1 MKDWKYRIGGVC
13 LALLFLLICIVL
25 TNNKSIIPQ
34 EKTEYEI
41 LMFGDSIF
49 GEIRDHTSIPE
60 VLSTLTKETVFNAGI
75 GGSLA
80 SYKNVEFRSD
90 APQDA
95 LSLVELVKAIA
106 YEDFAIVDSEFARNT
121 EVFPYFEEVLK
132 GLKNIDHKTTSV
144 IYIEH
149 GVNDYMTGIPLENE
163 KDYMDPYTYKGAL
176 RTAITLLKELS
187 PKAQIIL
194 CTPTY
199 MVIYD
204 EFGTYQTC
212 EEMDFGGGT
221 LPEYVEAMKE
231 VAKEFQLQVLDN
243 YYELGVRERTVSLYT
258 VDGLHLSSWAR
269 EKMAQNMYQQ
279 LKELKKP

>member
-13 LALLFLLICIVL
+13 LGLLFLVICIVL
-25 TNNKSIIPQ
+25 INMKSIIPQ
-34 EKTEYEI
+34 EKNEYEI

-49 GEIRDHTSIPE
+49 GEVRDHTSIPE
-60 VLSTLTKETVFNAGI
+60 VLSSLTKKTVFNAGI

-80 SYKNVEFRSD
+80 SYKNVELRND

-106 YEDFAIVDSEFARNT
+106 NNNFSIVDSEYARNT
-121 EVFPYFEEVLK
+121 KVFPYFEEVLT
-132 GLKNIDHKTTSV
+132 GLRNIDYKKTRV

-149 GVNDYMTGIPLENE
+149 GVNDYMSGVLLENE
-163 KDYMDPYTYKGAL
+163 KDDMDPYTYKGAL
-176 RTAITLLKELS
+176 RTAIKLLKDAA
-187 PKAQIIL
+187 PNAQIIL

-199 MVIYD
+199 MVLYD

-221 LPEYVEAMKE
+221 LPEYVQAMKE
-231 VAKEFQLQVLDN
+231 VAEEFQLQVLDN